1 MKEFKI
7 KHLDV
12 FTRTPFTGNP
22 LLVVLGAEG
31 LGDSEMQAI
40 ASEFS
45 MPETTFV
52 LPPDNPDVYY
62 KVRIFTPIKEIP
74 FAGHPIVGTA
84 HVVVTEGIVEV
95 EKPRGTFTHETGIGI
110 LPIEVIYDGAEVP
123 RIVMTQGKPEFLIVP
138 DEKQISSVAKA
149 LRVSERDMMETGLTP
164 QVVSTGLPQLF
175 VPLKSLETISNL
187 SPDLGKVKMVEESL
201 GLEGVGVF
209 TLETVN
215 KDASIHLR
223 FFAPSIGIDEDAA
236 AGSAAGGL
244 GAYLARWNVLPEE
257 ELRDFSVEQGLEMG
271 RPSRLHVNVEVQ
283 DGRPVKVKVGGY
295 SVTILSG
302 TLKLP

>member
-1 MKEFKI
+1 MKEFEI

-22 LLVVLGAEG
+22 LLVVLEAEG

-52 LPPDNPDVYY
+52 LPPDDPDVDY
-62 KVRIFTPIKEIP
+62 KVRIFTPLQEIP

-84 HVVVTEGIVEV
+84 HVVVTEGIVGV
-95 EKPRGTFTHETGIGI
+95 EKPRDTITHETGIGI

-123 RIVMTQGKPEFLIVP
+123 RIVMTQGRPEFLSVL
-138 DEKQISSVAKA
+138 DEKQISSVAEA
-149 LRVSERDMMETGLTP
+149 LRVSERDVEETGLTP

-175 VPLKSLETISNL
+175 VPLKSLETISDL
-187 SPDLGKVKMVEESL
+187 APDLGKVKTVEEGL
-201 GLEGVGVF
+201 GLKGVGVF

-271 RPSRLHVNVEVQ
+271 RPSRLYVNVEVQ